1 MRKTFLRLGAAVYIA
16 FVIALVSVAVRG
28 RVATMDRVA
37 RSIEREI
44 KEKVADAVVH
54 RAGNTLQTQMT
65 EDDQKRVVVR
75 FIKKL

>member
-1 MRKTFLRLGAAVYIA
+1 M
-16 FVIALVSVAVRG
+16 
-28 RVATMDRVA
+28 A

-44 KEKVADAVVH
+44 KENVAEAVVH
-54 RAGNTLQTQMT
+54 RAGNALQTQMT